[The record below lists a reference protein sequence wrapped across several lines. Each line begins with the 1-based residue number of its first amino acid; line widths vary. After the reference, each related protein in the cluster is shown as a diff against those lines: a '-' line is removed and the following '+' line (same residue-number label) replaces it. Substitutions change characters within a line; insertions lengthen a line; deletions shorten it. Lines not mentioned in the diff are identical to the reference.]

1 MNKKLKIALAALL
14 GFSTACSSVKN
25 TPIKG
30 AEKEQKQEQGQEPE
44 QVLDSIVR
52 PRIVVMY
59 GVPTPEELKTIKP
72 IIPDSSANKKYLFP
86 EVDPVVE
93 KPVKN

>member
-1 MNKKLKIALAALL
+1 MNKRLKIALAALL

-25 TPIKG
+25 TPVKG
-30 AEKEQKQEQGQEPE
+30 TAKEQKQEQEPE
-44 QVLDSIVR
+44 QIPDSIVR

-59 GVPTPEELKTIKP
+59 GVPTPQDLKPLKP
-72 IIPDSSANKKYLFP
+72 ATPADSSANKKHLFP
-86 EVDPVVE
+86 DVDPVVE

>member
-1 MNKKLKIALAALL
+1 MNRKVKLALAALL

-25 TPIKG
+25 TPVKG
-30 AEKEQKQEQGQEPE
+30 KEEAQMDTPAE
-44 QVLDSIVR
+44 S

-59 GVPTPEELKTIKP
+59 GVPTPEELKAIKP
-72 IIPDSSANKKYLFP
+72 IIPDDTTAKKTKNIFP